1 MSERT
6 KGVWDVGNGT
16 ESESLLWRGEDG
28 RPDERTAPLLEIIHE
43 LDRHADRLPKCQ
55 MNLALNKAIQACGF
69 EDEFEAWDALMCH
82 LDQALDHPHF
92 DRSAFRS

>member
-1 MSERT
+1 MSERA
-6 KGVWDVGNGT
+6 KVKLDVEKDT
-16 ESESLLWRGEDG
+16 ESENFLWRGEDG
-28 RPDERTAPLLEIIHE
+28 RADERTAPLLEIIHE

-55 MNLALNKAIQACGF
+55 MNLAFNKAIQACGF
-69 EDEFEAWDALMCH
+69 EDEVEAWDALMCH